1 MLLVL
6 LAHPLY
12 QRIFVKVCDRAL
24 LVTAHLQNAL
34 MGPASDFFGLG
45 ALIDSKMR

>member
-1 MLLVL
+1 MLHRFIS
-6 LAHPLY
+6 APPNT
-12 QRIFVKVCDRAL
+12 RIACKFCDRAL
-24 LVTAHLQNAL
+24 LVTAHFQNAL